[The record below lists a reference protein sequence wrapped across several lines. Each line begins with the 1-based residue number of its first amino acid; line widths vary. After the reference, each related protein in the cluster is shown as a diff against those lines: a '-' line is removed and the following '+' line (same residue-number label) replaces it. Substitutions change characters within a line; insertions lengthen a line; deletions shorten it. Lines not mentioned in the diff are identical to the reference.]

1 LRPSFLLPTFYPLS
15 LLVTVLCLFVTKL
28 LDVSLFQF
36 YQRNGQPYPICDTD
50 NLFVEVTEGARRV
63 ATLSELGGTDPSAA
77 NVAVVKF
84 TVRHAGQYK
93 ISVLIGSCHV
103 HGSPFVK
110 TFLPGKFLIRGKGM
124 LQCGGH

>member
-1 LRPSFLLPTFYPLS
+1 
-15 LLVTVLCLFVTKL
+15 VTILCLFRVGCL
-28 LDVSLFQF
+28 LFQF

-50 NLFVEVTEGARRV
+50 NLFVEVTEGAHRV

-84 TVRHAGQYK
+84 TVRHAGLYK
-93 ISVLIGSCHV
+93 ISVIIGSCHV

-110 TFLPGKFLIRGKGM
+110 TFLPGKLFLRAEKWAPYRV
-124 LQCGGH
+124 Q

>member
-1 LRPSFLLPTFYPLS
+1 M
-15 LLVTVLCLFVTKL
+15 
-28 LDVSLFQF
+28 
-36 YQRNGQPYPICDTD
+36 
-50 NLFVEVTEGARRV
+50 EVTEGAHRV

-93 ISVLIGSCHV
+93 ISVIIGSCHV

-110 TFLPGKFLIRGKGM
+110 TFLPGKLFLKGNVGSM
-124 LQCGGH
+124 VEFFTVLNALFDSSGTLLLH

>member
-1 LRPSFLLPTFYPLS
+1 MFICNINVGY
-15 LLVTVLCLFVTKL
+15 
-28 LDVSLFQF
+28 LFQF

-84 TVRHAGQYK
+84 TVRHAGQYN

-103 HGSPFVK
+103 HGSPFLK
-110 TFLPGKFLIRGKGM
+110 TFLPGKLLIR
-124 LQCGGH
+124 

>member
-1 LRPSFLLPTFYPLS
+1 MVIFHTHLIFIISLR
-15 LLVTVLCLFVTKL
+15 VTVLVVICSISVGRF
-28 LDVSLFQF
+28 LFQF

-93 ISVLIGSCHV
+93 ISVIIGSCHV

-110 TFLPGKFLIRGKGM
+110 TFLPGKLFLRGKM
-124 LQCGGH
+124 WDPCRVH